1 MDYLKIYNEL
11 IERSKHRNLECY
23 TEVHHII
30 PRCLNGDNSKEN
42 LAILTAREH
51 FIAHL
56 LLCKIHPNHKG
67 LRLALWMMTNVKDER
82 QQRHRPNS
90 KLYEMIRLEYSE
102 YVSGEDNPN
111 YGKTHSLETREKM
124 SRKAKERIGEKN
136 AFFGKTHS
144 LETRKKIKSSLTGL
158 KHSEETR
165 MKMSEVRK
173 GKKKNFK
180 TITCSICGKEGKGPN
195 MSRYHFNNC
204 KNKV

>member
-1 MDYLKIYNEL
+1 MNYSKIYSQL
-11 IERSKHRNLECY
+11 IERSKNRELDCY
-23 TEVHHII
+23 TEIHHIV
-30 PRCLNGDNSKEN
+30 PRCFGGLDESSN
-42 LAILTAREH
+42 LVKLTAREH

-56 LLCKIHPNHKG
+56 LLCKIYPNHKG

-90 KLYEMIRLEYSE
+90 RLYEMIRLEYSE
-102 YVSGEDNPN
+102 SVRGENNPN

-124 SRKAKERIGEKN
+124 SQKAKERIGEKN
-136 AFFGKTHS
+136 SFYDKTHS
-144 LETRKKIKSSLTGL
+144 LETREKIKISLTGL

-165 MKMSEVRK
+165 KKMSEYRK

-180 TITCSICGKEGKGPN
+180 TIACPICGKEGKGPN
-195 MSRYHFNNC
+195 ISRYHFNNC